1 MAEGTAPEVV
11 DPSNA
16 VAASMDMDVENVESA
31 DNSGDAN
38 QKRALEEEEPQDDV
52 VLKKQKVDEEK
63 SVEEQRLEK
72 LEEHEKGEEEK
83 GEGEIEEEEEKEASG
98 PVNLG
103 PKSFG
108 SSLEMFHYFY
118 NFLHAWPQYLNINK
132 VYLQIPSF
140 SYSHVRLVFY
150 GWQA

>member
-31 DNSGDAN
+31 DNGGDAN
-38 QKRALEEEEPQDDV
+38 QKRALEDEEPQDDV